1 MNSGFCG
8 RVALVL
14 GVWLATAMGVF
25 GQPISIVNPGFE
37 ANVITPGTFQVFT
50 PLGWSMYDPGSIINQ
65 NTNAVGVIRPL
76 PGTEYFPGGTPEGV
90 NAALVFLAGNQLAE
104 AGLQQTLTAS
114 LLNNRRY
121 TLTVQVGNIASG
133 TSLPGSPDGGGVFY
147 NLNGFPGYRI
157 DLLAGGTLLAS
168 DNNTLGALIP
178 EGEFRLST
186 LVYESPESSPLAG
199 LPLSIRLVN
208 LHIPGTLQ
216 APNIEVDFDDVRL
229 TMTAVPEP
237 GAIGLMSM
245 VILGVA
251 GWRCYRVRLR
261 SDNCSRDVHEPVGQV

>member
-1 MNSGFCG
+1 MSIRQG
-8 RVALVL
+8 RCAGLVI
-14 GVWLATAMGVF
+14 GICLATAVGAHA
-25 GQPISIVNPGFE
+25 QPISINNPGFE
-37 ANVITPGTFQVFT
+37 ANVIAPGTFQVFT
-50 PLGWSMYDPGSIINQ
+50 PQGWSVYDPVGIINQ

-76 PGTEYFPGGTPEGV
+76 PGVEFFPGGTPEGT

-168 DNNTLGALIP
+168 DNNSLGGLIP
-178 EGEFRLST
+178 EGQFRQST
-186 LVYESPESSPLAG
+186 LIYDSPVSSPLEG
-199 LPLSIRLVN
+199 QFLSIRLVN
-208 LHIPGTLQ
+208 LHTPGSLAT
-216 APNIEVDFDDVRL
+216 PNIEVDFDDVRL
-229 TMTAVPEP
+229 IVTTVPEP
-237 GAIGLMSM
+237 TAWALILSVLLGAGC
-245 VILGVA
+245 
-251 GWRCYRVRLR
+251 WQ
-261 SDNCSRDVHEPVGQV
+261 CSRTRASKVLCSD